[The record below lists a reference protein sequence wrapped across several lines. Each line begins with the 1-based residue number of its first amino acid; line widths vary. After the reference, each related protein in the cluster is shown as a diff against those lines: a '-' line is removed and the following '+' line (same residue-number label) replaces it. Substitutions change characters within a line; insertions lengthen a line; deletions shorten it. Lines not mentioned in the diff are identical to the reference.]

1 MIDYQLGKEY
11 YFKVVSSPSKK
22 QKRIARQ
29 AHRSYRFLVKDA
41 DNQVF
46 RLYHKTGLAI
56 GSTVKCMVNG
66 FYEDTHKPKLVLSLS
81 EQPVSKRPRPIET
94 VSSARLIYTPM
105 GNKR

>member
-11 YFKVVSSPSKK
+11 EFTVISSPSNK

-29 AHRSYRFLVKDA
+29 AKRPCRILVKDT
-41 DNQVF
+41 DNQVL
-46 RLYHKTGLAI
+46 RLYNKTGLSI
-56 GSTVKCMVNG
+56 GTTVKCMVNG

>member
-1 MIDYQLGKEY
+1 MTDYQLGKEY
-11 YFKVVSSPSKK
+11 EFTVVSSPTKK

-29 AHRSYRFLVKDA
+29 AKRPCCILVKNA
-41 DNQVF
+41 DNQVL
-46 RLYHKTGLAI
+46 RLYHKTGLGI
-56 GSTVKCMVNG
+56 GATVKCMVNG

-94 VSSARLIYTPM
+94 VSSSRLIYTPM